1 MVGAGGRGEKLSS
14 TLQRIDYGDASSTQ
28 DMVAEGRT
36 GDLVS
41 RFVSYDDN
49 TEEHFSNM
57 TSNTKLTFQIMI
69 KTNNNNGYK

>member
-41 RFVSYDDN
+41 RFVSYDD

-69 KTNNNNGYK
+69 KSNNNNGYK